1 MTFTWLVL
9 FIVLVFIELVTVNL
23 VTIWFAI
30 GALSSFLV
38 SLFSDNTSWQI
49 GVFVFVSF
57 ITLLLTKTIV
67 NKIKN
72 KQIIPTNLD
81 RVIGEVG
88 FVTES
93 IGPLKIGEVKV
104 DGKRWSAVSD
114 TEIKINEKVKILAID
129 GVKLKCQRVEEKV

>member
-30 GALSSFLV
+30 GSLVSFFV
-38 SLFSDNTSWQI
+38 SLFSDNTSLQI
-49 GVFVFVSF
+49 GIFVVVSF
-57 ITLLLTKTIV
+57 IALLLTKKFV
-67 NKIKN
+67 NKVKN

-81 RVIGEVG
+81 RVIGKIG
-88 FVTES
+88 IVTETIS
-93 IGPLKIGEVKV
+93 PLKIGEVKV

-114 TEIKINEKVKILAID
+114 TEIKLNEKVKILSID
-129 GVKLKCQRVEEKV
+129 GVKLKCQRVEEKN